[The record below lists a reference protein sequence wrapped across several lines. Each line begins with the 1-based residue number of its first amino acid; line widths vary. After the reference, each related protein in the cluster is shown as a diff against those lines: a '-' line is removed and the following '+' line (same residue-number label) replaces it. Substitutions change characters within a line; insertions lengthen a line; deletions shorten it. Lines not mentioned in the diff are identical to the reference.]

1 MSAVSDLLRKLRAVV
16 LSRGVLVDDA
26 EDIVQEAFVRLAAYA
41 QAHAVRSEEAFLMTT
56 AVNIANDQARR
67 RRISPFSSSAVE
79 VEDYASE
86 AVQPEEWIRARERL
100 RRVSTGIARLDPDVR
115 RLLLAHRLEG
125 LTYAEI
131 AAREKVPVAR
141 VEKQVAR
148 AVMFLIKWSDG
159 W

>member
-1 MSAVSDLLRKLRAVV
+1 MNGIAEILKKVRAVV
-16 LSRGVLVDDA
+16 MSRGTRVDDA
-26 EDIVQEAFVRLAAYA
+26 DDIVQEAFVRLAAYA
-41 QAHAVRSEEAFLMTT
+41 RAHEVRSEEAFLMTA

-67 RRISPFSSSAVE
+67 RRVTPFRSSAAE
-79 VEDYASE
+79 VEAYADG
-86 AVQPEEWIRARERL
+86 VPQPEEWLRAKERL
-100 RRVSTGIARLDPDVR
+100 RRVNAGLARLDPNVR
-115 RLLLAHRLEG
+115 RIVLAHRLDG

-131 AAREKVPVAR
+131 AARENVPVAR

>member
-1 MSAVSDLLRKLRAVV
+1 MSGIGRLLTKLRAVV
-16 LSRGVLVDDA
+16 LSRGVAVDDA
-26 EDIVQEAFVRLAAYA
+26 DDIVQEAFLRLAAYTRA
-41 QAHAVRSEEAFLMTT
+41 QEVRSEEAFLTTT

-67 RRISPFSSSAVE
+67 RRVAPFLSVAT
-79 VEDYASE
+79 DADAYADDRP
-86 AVQPEEWIRARERL
+86 QPEQWMRAKERL
-100 RRVSTGIARLDPDVR
+100 RRVNAGLSRLDPDVR
-115 RLLLAHRLEG
+115 RLVLAHRLEG

-131 AAREKVPVAR
+131 AAREGVPVAR